1 VIKAVNLLHYQ
12 LKQAKKD
19 VKVLIEMKEKA
30 MSEPFEFVNKLKRK
44 VCQAMN

>member
-1 VIKAVNLLHYQ
+1 VLKAVNVLRYQ

-19 VKVLIEMKEKA
+19 IKVLIEMKEKA

-44 VCQAMN
+44 VC